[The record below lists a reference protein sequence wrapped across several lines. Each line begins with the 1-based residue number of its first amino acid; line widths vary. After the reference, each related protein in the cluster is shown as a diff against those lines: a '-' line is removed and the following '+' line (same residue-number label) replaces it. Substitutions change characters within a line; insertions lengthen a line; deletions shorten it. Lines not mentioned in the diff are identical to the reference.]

1 MWDEFV
7 EILKKHAK
15 EDAGIDLVDVT
26 FGDVSQNVIVHT
38 RDDNYGLIF
47 PLEWKDK
54 DLSGLN
60 LDELASSLTFVPG
73 IRLKDLLYL

>member
-38 RDDNYGLIF
+38 RDDN
-47 PLEWKDK
+47 
-54 DLSGLN
+54 
-60 LDELASSLTFVPG
+60 
-73 IRLKDLLYL
+73 